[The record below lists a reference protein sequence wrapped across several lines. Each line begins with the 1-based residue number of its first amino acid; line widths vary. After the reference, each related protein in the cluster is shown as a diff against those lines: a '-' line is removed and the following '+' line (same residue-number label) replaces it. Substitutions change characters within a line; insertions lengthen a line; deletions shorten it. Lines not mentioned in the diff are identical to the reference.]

1 MGLKGEMREVGGQ
14 NGKRLAGG
22 AWKRNGN
29 RMRVII
35 VGLGHRVWHEGKR
48 KSLLFAESQVGSGH
62 GRRLANAN

>member
-1 MGLKGEMREVGGQ
+1 MGRGLK
-14 NGKRLAGG
+14 AG
-22 AWKRNGN
+22 AWKRNGR

-62 GRRLANAN
+62 GGRLANAN